1 MVVDVTPSLSI
12 VTSLYGSAPFV
23 REFCLRAGAAAASLG
38 APYEIVLVN
47 DGSPDNSLAIALE
60 LHANDPRIRVVDLSR
75 NFGHHKA
82 LMTGLGRAAGDRVFL
97 VDADLEEDPGWLP
110 AFFAEME
117 RTGADVVYGV
127 QSSRKGGAIER
138 ATGTLFFRLINR
150 MLTHPIPENV
160 VTARLMTRR
169 YVNALVQHEDREV
182 FLAGLWMLTGFEQV
196 PVNVTKDSRGGSS
209 YTLRRRVSVL
219 VNAVTSLSNRPL
231 IYIFYLGAAIMM
243 LSICAG
249 ALLLTAYATGH
260 IGQPGWASLMVS
272 IWFLG
277 GLTVFSLGVIGVYLA
292 KVFTETKRR
301 PYTVVRADYG
311 GPRDEP

>member
-1 MVVDVTPSLSI
+1 MAEPGPALSI
-12 VTSLYGSAPFV
+12 VTSLYCSAPQV
-23 REFCLRAGAAAASLG
+23 EEFCRRATAAAVAVASS
-38 APYEIVLVN
+38 YEILLVN
-47 DGSPDNSLAIALE
+47 DGSPDDSLAVALGVR
-60 LHANDPRIRVVDLSR
+60 ATDARVRIVDLSR

-82 LMTGLGRAAGDRVFL
+82 LMTGLKRSSGRRVFL
-97 VDADLEEDPGWLP
+97 VDSDLEEDPGWLP
-110 AFFAEME
+110 AFGTEMD

-127 QSSRKGGAIER
+127 QRTRKGPLLERVTGA
-138 ATGTLFFRLINR
+138 LFFRIVNG

-169 YVNALVQHEDREV
+169 YVDALVQHEDREV
-182 FLAGLWMLTGFEQV
+182 FLAGLWMLTGFSQV
-196 PVNVTKDSRGGSS
+196 AVAVTKQSRGTSS

-231 IYIFYLGAAIMM
+231 IYIFYSGAAIML
-243 LSICAG
+243 LSVLAG
-249 ALLLTAYATGH
+249 VTLLTEYLTGR
-260 IGQPGWASLMVS
+260 IGQPGWASLMIS

-277 GLTVFSLGVIGVYLA
+277 GLTVFSLGIIGVYLA

-311 GPRDEP
+311 GDAHDS